1 MTALQRKTPAW
12 GGNADEPYAEG
23 LMIWDIGDP
32 EDPKII
38 SQWKT
43 GGVGTHRNIYPGGDI
58 AYLSAA
64 MPGFERRILVM
75 LDVSDPAKPKEAG
88 RFWLP
93 GQKEGEIKPGGQ
105 PCGFHG
111 PLNISADGKRGYLGY
126 APAVLILDMEDISSP
141 KIIGRLDMAPPFGDD
156 RSGPQALHTVLPLGR
171 EDILM
176 VSSEAHAE
184 GCDEEVMQY
193 VGLVD
198 IKDPTRPRLMSLFP
212 EPVPPLASGFTHFCE
227 KGGRF
232 GPHNTNQ
239 EQHNPFIQAQAHL
252 VYYTWFN
259 AGLRVFDVSDPRRP
273 VETAWFVPP
282 TPDRRAGP
290 MPETCLVTQTEDVA
304 VDARGN
310 IYITDKQWGLFILRY
325 TGPNQITQG

>member
-1 MTALQRKTPAW
+1 
-12 GGNADEPYAEG
+12 
-23 LMIWDIGDP
+23 
-32 EDPKII
+32 
-38 SQWKT
+38 
-43 GGVGTHRNIYPGGDI
+43 
-58 AYLSAA
+58 
-64 MPGFERRILVM
+64 
-75 LDVSDPAKPKEAG
+75 
-88 RFWLP
+88 
-93 GQKEGEIKPGGQ
+93 
-105 PCGFHG
+105 
-111 PLNISADGKRGYLGY
+111 
-126 APAVLILDMEDISSP
+126 
-141 KIIGRLDMAPPFGDD
+141 
-156 RSGPQALHTVLPLGR
+156 
-171 EDILM
+171 M

-239 EQHNPFIQAQAHL
+239 EQHNPLIQAQAHL

-290 MPETCLVTQTEDVA
+290 MPESCLVTQTEDVA